1 MGINYQSVSNL
12 MHRSMSRLRETAANN
27 KEIN

>member
-1 MGINYQSVSNL
+1 MGINYQSVRNL
-12 MHRSMSRLRETAANN
+12 MHRSMSRLREMAANN

>member
-1 MGINYQSVSNL
+1 MGINYQSVRNL
-12 MHRSMSRLRETAANN
+12 MHRSMSRLREPAANN